1 MKRMSRYTRTGKLL
15 VLLLCALL
23 LVSTLPAFGA
33 RNTGNA
39 KKKNKGTGSV
49 TVSLSTA
56 HTKLPSNAKVEFT
69 LYKIG
74 DPAPDDPAG
83 WKFDS
88 GLAKYEKNIISA
100 GKLSDDKTQ
109 EAVNELAKK
118 IPGSY
123 KVETKALSNGS
134 ATFDDLADG
143 VYLGVLS
150 KAPTGMTANASLFT
164 IPVKND
170 TTGQLSYSRDITVK
184 DEYTAPTPTPT
195 VTPTTTPPDDDTPP
209 GGGVPDVTPEPTT
222 EISGTKVWADN
233 GNAENTRPGSIQIT
247 LLADGTPV
255 NAAPSWSKSGD
266 RWTFKFSGLP
276 KFNSSGSE
284 IEYTVEETP
293 VDNYTSSVD
302 GLTITNELN
311 PPKVT
316 GYTDISGQKTWND
329 NDNKNGKRPT
339 TITVRLLR
347 DGVEVESRIVTA
359 GTNWEYTFQHLPLDN
374 GYGHTYIYKVQEDG
388 VPGYFNRVDG
398 YNITNTPISIV
409 PPPTGGTTP
418 NVPTVP
424 TVPQDVPERHTGTPI
439 PQFEELT
446 DEELEELFD
455 MFGYGT
461 PLYGMLGTGDQVPV
475 WVWICG
481 GVGVLAVIL
490 FLITGK
496 KKKNAR

>member
-1 MKRMSRYTRTGKLL
+1 
-15 VLLLCALL
+15 
-23 LVSTLPAFGA
+23 
-33 RNTGNA
+33 
-39 KKKNKGTGSV
+39 
-49 TVSLSTA
+49 
-56 HTKLPSNAKVEFT
+56 
-69 LYKIG
+69 
-74 DPAPDDPAG
+74 
-83 WKFDS
+83 
-88 GLAKYEKNIISA
+88 
-100 GKLSDDKTQ
+100 
-109 EAVNELAKK
+109 
-118 IPGSY
+118 
-123 KVETKALSNGS
+123 
-134 ATFDDLADG
+134 
-143 VYLGVLS
+143 
-150 KAPTGMTANASLFT
+150 
-164 IPVKND
+164 
-170 TTGQLSYSRDITVK
+170 
-184 DEYTAPTPTPT
+184 
-195 VTPTTTPPDDDTPP
+195 
-209 GGGVPDVTPEPTT
+209 
-222 EISGTKVWADN
+222 
-233 GNAENTRPGSIQIT
+233 
-247 LLADGTPV
+247 V